1 MLNKS
6 GLGTIVVDLAP
17 NGEQVYG
24 MVWKLGSTMAD
35 DRNSNTGLILAFLLV
50 IVFVGVSYAI
60 VHMVEACEIDPGFGD
75 ILSTIKHM
83 VSTGGCRG

>member
-1 MLNKS
+1 
-6 GLGTIVVDLAP
+6 
-17 NGEQVYG
+17 
-24 MVWKLGSTMAD
+24 MAD
-35 DRNSNTGLILAFLLV
+35 DRRDTTGLVMAFLLV

-75 ILSTIKHM
+75 ILSAIKRI